1 MRKFEF
7 RLEES
12 DRPFLTLLKVNH
24 FDQWNVLMEVHSE
37 LEGID
42 QLNMPYDVVAD
53 NLKIPLNTVKSRLNR
68 ARYKIINWRKGVK
81 ADGTIQGVQGIK
93 NTLVG

>member
-12 DRPFLTLLKVNH
+12 DRPFLPLLRSSSP
-24 FDQWNVLMEVHSE
+24 DQFNVLMGVHSE
-37 LEGID
+37 LEGIQD
-42 QLNMPYDVVAD
+42 NTAYIVVAH
-53 NLKIPLNTVKSRLNR
+53 NLRIPLNTVKSRLNR

-81 ADGTIQGVQGIK
+81 ADGSVQGVQGTK
-93 NTLVG
+93 NTPVG